1 MPRDEIKLNP
11 LESVRIIGPEE
22 QNAENESSHIRTYV
36 EVYIARIN
44 VK

>member
-1 MPRDEIKLNP
+1 MVIKLNS
-11 LESVRIIGPEE
+11 LKSRRIIGPEE
-22 QNAENESSHIRTYV
+22 QNVENESSYIYYAYV